1 MGGEI
6 DRLLSQKDELEE
18 RVIELHAELQLARR
32 REGDALAQLHDLR
45 QQLQNTARSFTVL
58 TDYNSDQGGDF
69 SDDYDDEDDGY
80 DEDYSGIQPTSGTE
94 YSTERTTSTSAYGG
108 SSESFTKPKDVPKLM
123 LQGEERDSRR
133 REVS

>member
-1 MGGEI
+1 METNLFCLP
-6 DRLLSQKDELEE
+6 RHAQHPE
-18 RVIELHAELQLARR
+18 RYVCDLP
-32 REGDALAQLHDLR
+32 GDKHC
-45 QQLQNTARSFTVL
+45 SFTLIL
-58 TDYNSDQGGDF
+58 TRYNNPYGDNRLQGGDF

-123 LQGEERDSRR
+123 LQGEERD
-133 REVS
+133 